1 MEAKKCFGSV
11 ALIFIDGIGVGEPDP
26 AKNPFFSYPFKL
38 FKDIFDQAPHAGN
51 VPLSSDTGVLFP
63 VDASHGFPGY
73 PQSGTGQLS
82 IFGGFDAIK
91 EFGGHFGP
99 YAPLSLTERIYNS
112 NLFKD
117 AIDNGY
123 SFRFLNAYPRPFF
136 NYLRKKP
143 RRLNVTAH
151 CMISSGSAFNQARH
165 VHKKQALTAE
175 ITNYRWKQKLGSKVP
190 EITPEEAAR
199 IFRRNMKKADLS
211 VFEYYLT
218 DYAGHRRYDGHVHE
232 ICDILD
238 RFLSHLVTHFDNGTD
253 TLLICS
259 DHGNFEDISIKTH
272 TLNPSMFMA
281 FGKYAP
287 DAIREIK
294 DLTHIK
300 DFIFNM
306 LQKDEK
312 TQA

>member
-1 MEAKKCFGSV
+1 MQSKKCDGSL
-11 ALIFIDGIGVGEPDP
+11 ALIFIDGVGIGEPDP
-26 AKNPFFSYPFKL
+26 EKNPFFSYSFKL
-38 FKDIFDQAPHAGN
+38 FSEIFSEPPHLKN
-51 VPLSSDTGVLFP
+51 VPLKSRFGTLFP
-63 VDASHGFPGY
+63 VDAAHGYPGY

-99 YAPLSLTERIYNS
+99 YAPVSLTHLIRES

-117 AIDNGY
+117 SIDQGY

-136 NYLRKKP
+136 NYLRKNPK
-143 RRLNVTAH
+143 RLNVTAH
-151 CMISSGSAFNQARH
+151 CMISSGTAFNKALH

-175 ITNYRWKQKLGSKVP
+175 ITNYRWRQKLGSKVP
-190 EITPEEAAR
+190 AITPEEAAVV
-199 IFRRNMKKADLS
+199 FNRNMRKSDLS

-232 ICDILD
+232 LCEIID
-238 RFLSHLVTHFDNGTD
+238 RFLYHLITNFDHEND

-272 TLNPSMFMA
+272 TLNPSLFMA
-281 FGKYAP
+281 FGKHSGEASKS
-287 DAIREIK
+287 IK
-294 DLTHIK
+294 NLSHIK
-300 DFIFNM
+300 DFIFSI
-306 LQKDEK
+306 LQKNEK
-312 TQA
+312 TTT